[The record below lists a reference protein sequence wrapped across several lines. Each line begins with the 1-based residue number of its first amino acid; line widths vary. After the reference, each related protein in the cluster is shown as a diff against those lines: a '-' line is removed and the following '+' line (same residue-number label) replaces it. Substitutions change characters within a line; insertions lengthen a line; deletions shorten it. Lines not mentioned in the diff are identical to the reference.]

1 MNLLLK
7 DFTFVMIILLK
18 VLAEMCH
25 SCHEFT
31 FERCHSCHDYFVEGI
46 GRDVSFLS

>member
-7 DFTFVMIILLK
+7 GVTLVMIILLK

-25 SCHEFT
+25 SCHEFAL
-31 FERCHSCHDYFVEGI
+31 EGCLSCHDYLVEGI
-46 GRDVSFLS
+46 DKDVSFLS